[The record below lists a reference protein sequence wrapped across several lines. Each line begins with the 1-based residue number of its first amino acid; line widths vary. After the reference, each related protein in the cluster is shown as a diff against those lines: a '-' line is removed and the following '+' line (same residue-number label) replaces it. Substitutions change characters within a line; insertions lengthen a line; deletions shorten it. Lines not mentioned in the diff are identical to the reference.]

1 MLSFLKNSVEYIE
14 SLLNVFGKKA
24 LFAKILKDVA
34 ASIWD
39 DHNGKVPVHLHEI
52 ISIPSLK
59 PCSAQLTLQYAF
71 NQLNVS
77 IVMMS

>member
-1 MLSFLKNSVEYIE
+1 MNLLAKNSVEYIE
-14 SLLNVFGKKA
+14 SLLNIFGKKA
-24 LFAKILKDVA
+24 VFARILKDVA
-34 ASIWD
+34 VSIQD
-39 DHNGKVPVHLHEI
+39 DYNGKVPDNLHDLV
-52 ISIPSLK
+52 SIPSLK